1 MNFRII
7 TIPFDKNKEGFNYEE
22 LNEFVLNK
30 ENVKFNVEF
39 FQSDQKSYWSVLL
52 IYDKVIGIDSDIKFK
67 HQYENV
73 MYEELRKWRK
83 ERAEQDGV
91 PPYIIFTNK
100 QLRNLVI
107 NKCRT
112 LEAMKNIEGIGEKK
126 SELYSVDVFKI
137 IKAYLENDN
146 ND

>member
-1 MNFRII
+1 MIFRII
-7 TIPFDKNKEGFNYEE
+7 TIPFDKNSQGFNCEE

-30 ENVKFNVEF
+30 ENVKFNVDF

-52 IYDKVIGIDSDIKFK
+52 TYDKVISKDSDMKFK

-91 PPYIIFTNK
+91 PPYIVFTNK

-107 NKCRT
+107 NKCQT
-112 LEAMKNIEGIGEKK
+112 MEAMKNIEGIGEKK
-126 SELYSVDVFKI
+126 SEQYGVDVFKI
-137 IKAYLENDN
+137 IKVFLENDN